1 MYKFC
6 PDTLRS
12 LWEENVFYVL
22 VLLQFLVSGLPLY
35 IYFHTSIK

>member
-6 PDTLRS
+6 PDSLRC
-12 LWEENVFYVL
+12 LWEENGVY
-22 VLLQFLVSGLPLY
+22 LLALFNFLVSGLHLG